1 MKTTQME
8 RMRIFFVEKKIVIA
22 IINIFSPQYHAA
34 IRKN

>member
-1 MKTTQME
+1 ME
-8 RMRIFFVEKKIVIA
+8 RMRIFRRKKIVIA

>member
-1 MKTTQME
+1 MKTTRME

-22 IINIFSPQYHAA
+22 INIFSPQYHAA